1 MYEYPIQKCP
11 KCIDF
16 CTTKLARRLNVPELM
31 AFFEKIRLAQAL
43 LYKGQR
49 KKFATSTSKEGVTMP
64 KMTPSEAMAEVLV
77 EEGVNHVSGIL
88 GSAYMD
94 LLDLF
99 PAAGIDFISVRHEQ
113 TAGHMEDAYSRIT
126 GKAGVVIGQNGPG
139 ITNYVTAVATANM
152 AHTPLV
158 VISPSAGSGSVGW
171 DGFQECDTWDIFKPI
186 TKASLRVPH
195 PNRAA
200 DVLRT
205 AFRAAYSMRGP
216 VLVDIPRD
224 YFYGELNEEILK
236 PSQYRV
242 APGGIG
248 NPEMFAHAVE
258 VLKEAKNPVI
268 VSGRGVVDTDCVD
281 TVAKLAELLAAP
293 VATSYLHNDAFPAD
307 NPLWCGPIGYMGSHA
322 AMRLMEKADVILAL
336 GCRLSYFGTLPQ
348 DGINYFPKTAKIVQI
363 DINPM
368 NIGKTH
374 PFTVG
379 ICGDAKAC
387 SVELLRKLSEAGIKR
402 DVAPVVNKV
411 REELAKWQKEID
423 EIANEPTLEGR
434 MHPRKAL
441 EVVSKFIYDND
452 AIATTD
458 IGNTS
463 STANSYLRFKHP
475 KRDIAT
481 LTFGNTGFAY
491 QAALGAQLACRD
503 KAVVSIAGDG
513 AWGMSLFEVPT
524 ACQFDLPVIATVY
537 NNGAWCAEKKNQVDF
552 YNNRFVGADIWS
564 KSYAKIAEAM
574 GADGYTVNTQA
585 DLANALETAKKN
597 RRPAVIEIMTDGT
610 RLAPPFRRDALAL
623 PTRYLPKYEKLDK
636 KYFPK

>member
-1 MYEYPIQKCP
+1 
-11 KCIDF
+11 
-16 CTTKLARRLNVPELM
+16 
-31 AFFEKIRLAQAL
+31 
-43 LYKGQR
+43 
-49 KKFATSTSKEGVTMP
+49 MP

-77 EEGVNHVSGIL
+77 EEGIDHVSGIL

-99 PAAGIDFISVRHEQ
+99 PAAGIKFISVRHEQ

-152 AHTPLV
+152 AHTPLI
-158 VISPSAGSGSVGW
+158 VISPSAGSASVGW

-186 TKASLRVPH
+186 TKLSLRVPH
-195 PNRAA
+195 PSRAA

-205 AFRAAYSMRGP
+205 AFRGAYALRGP

-242 APGGIG
+242 TPGGIG
-248 NPEMFAHAVE
+248 NPETFERAVK
-258 VLKEAKNPVI
+258 VLQEAKNPVI
-268 VSGRGVVDTDCVD
+268 VSGRGVVDTDCID

-322 AMRLMEKADVILAL
+322 AMRIMEKADVILAL

-348 DGINYFPKTAKIVQI
+348 DGINYFPKTAKIVQV

-387 SVELLRKLSEAGIKR
+387 AVELLKQLQAAGIKR
-402 DVAPVVNKV
+402 DLQAAMNKV
-411 REELAKWQKEID
+411 KEELAIWRREID
-423 EIANEPTLEGR
+423 EIANEPTIEGR

-441 EVVSKFIYDND
+441 EVVADFIYNND

-463 STANSYLRFKHP
+463 STANSYLRFKRG

-491 QAALGAQLACRD
+491 QAGLGAQLACPELP
-503 KAVVSIAGDG
+503 VVAIVGDG

-524 ACQFDLPVIATVY
+524 ACQFNLPVIATVY
-537 NNGAWCAEKKNQVDF
+537 NNGAWCAEKKNQIDF

-585 DLANALETAKKN
+585 DLKNALETALKT
-597 RRPAVIEIMTDGT
+597 RRPTVIEIMTDGT

-623 PTRYLPKYEKLDK
+623 PTRFLPKYEKLDK
-636 KYFPK
+636 KYFAK

>member
-1 MYEYPIQKCP
+1 
-11 KCIDF
+11 
-16 CTTKLARRLNVPELM
+16 
-31 AFFEKIRLAQAL
+31 
-43 LYKGQR
+43 
-49 KKFATSTSKEGVTMP
+49 MP

-77 EEGVNHVSGIL
+77 EEGVKHVSGIL

-113 TAGHMEDAYSRIT
+113 TAGHMEDAFTRMT
-126 GKAGVVIGQNGPG
+126 GRCGVVIGQNGPG
-139 ITNYVTAVATANM
+139 ITNYATAVATANM
-152 AHTPLV
+152 AHTPMII
-158 VISPSAGSGSVGW
+158 ISPSAGSASVGW
-171 DGFQECDTWDIFKPI
+171 DGFQECDTWNLFKPI
-186 TKASLRVPH
+186 TKASLRIPH
-195 PNRAA
+195 PKRAA

-205 AFRAAYSMRGP
+205 GFRTAYALRGP

-224 YFYGELNEEILK
+224 YFYGELDEEILK

-248 NPEMFAHAVE
+248 NPEQFKHAVE
-258 VLKEAKNPVI
+258 VLKSAKRPVI
-268 VSGRGVVDTDCVD
+268 VSGRGAVDADCVD
-281 TVAKLAELLAAP
+281 VVKALAEHIAAP
-293 VATSYLHNDAFPAD
+293 VACSYLHNDAFPAD
-307 NPLWCGPIGYMGSHA
+307 HPLWCGPIGYMGSHA
-322 AMRLMEKADVILAL
+322 AMRIMEKADVILAI
-336 GCRLSYFGTLPQ
+336 GSRLSYFGTLPQ

-363 DINPM
+363 DINPLH
-368 NIGKTH
+368 IAKTH
-374 PFTVG
+374 PITVG
-379 ICGDAKAC
+379 LCADAKDA
-387 SVELLRKLSEAGIKR
+387 SQELYKQLREAMPKR
-402 DVAPVVNKV
+402 DITEAANMVK
-411 REELAKWQKEID
+411 EELDKWHREID
-423 EIANEPTLEGR
+423 EIANEPVMEGR

-441 EVVSKFIYDND
+441 EVVGKFIYDND
-452 AIATTD
+452 AIVTTD

-463 STANSYLRFKHP
+463 STANSYLRFRHP

-491 QAALGAQLACRD
+491 QAALGAQLACPD
-503 KAVVSIAGDG
+503 KPVVSIAGDG

-524 ACQFDLPVIATVY
+524 ACQFNLPVIATVY

-564 KSYAKIAEAM
+564 KSYAKIAESM

-585 DLANALETAKKN
+585 DLANALETAKNN

-623 PTRYLPKYEKLDK
+623 PTRFLPKYEKLDK

>member
-1 MYEYPIQKCP
+1 
-11 KCIDF
+11 
-16 CTTKLARRLNVPELM
+16 M

-452 AIATTD
+452 AIAATD

>member
-1 MYEYPIQKCP
+1 
-11 KCIDF
+11 
-16 CTTKLARRLNVPELM
+16 
-31 AFFEKIRLAQAL
+31 
-43 LYKGQR
+43 
-49 KKFATSTSKEGVTMP
+49 MP

-77 EEGVNHVSGIL
+77 EEGVKHVSGIL

-113 TAGHMEDAYSRIT
+113 TAGHMEDAFCRMT

-152 AHTPLV
+152 AHSPMIIL
-158 VISPSAGSGSVGW
+158 SPSAGSASVGW
-171 DGFQECDTWDIFKPI
+171 DGFQECDTWNLFKPI

-195 PNRAA
+195 PKRAA
-200 DVLRT
+200 DILRT
-205 AFRAAYSMRGP
+205 AFRAAYAMRGP

-224 YFYGELNEEILK
+224 YFYGELDEEILK

-248 NPEMFAHAVE
+248 NPEMFKHAVE
-258 VLKEAKNPVI
+258 VLKAAKNPVI
-268 VSGRGVVDTDCVD
+268 VSGRGVVDADCVD
-281 TVAKLAELLAAP
+281 TVKALAEHIAAP
-293 VATSYLHNDAFPAD
+293 VACSYLHNDAVPAD
-307 NPLWCGPIGYMGSHA
+307 HPLWCGPIGYMGSHA
-322 AMRLMEKADVILAL
+322 AMRLMEKADVILAI
-336 GCRLSYFGTLPQ
+336 GSRLSYFGTLPQ

-368 NIGKTH
+368 HIAKTH
-374 PFTVG
+374 PITVG
-379 ICGDAKAC
+379 LCADAKDA
-387 SVELLRKLSEAGIKR
+387 SEELYKQLRDAMPKKDITP
-402 DVAPVVNKV
+402 VANKV
-411 REELAKWQKEID
+411 KEELALWHKEID
-423 EIANEPTLEGR
+423 EISNEPVIEGR
-434 MHPRKAL
+434 LHPRKAL
-441 EVVSKFIYDND
+441 EVVGKFIYDND

-463 STANSYLRFKHP
+463 STANSYLRFRHP

-491 QAALGAQLACRD
+491 QAALGAQLACPD
-503 KAVVSIAGDG
+503 KPVVSIAGDG

-524 ACQFDLPVIATVY
+524 ACQFNLPVIATVY

-564 KSYAKIAEAM
+564 KSYAKIAESM

-585 DLANALETAKKN
+585 DLANALETAYKN

-623 PTRYLPKYEKLDK
+623 PTRFLPKYEKLDK

>member
-1 MYEYPIQKCP
+1 
-11 KCIDF
+11 
-16 CTTKLARRLNVPELM
+16 
-31 AFFEKIRLAQAL
+31 
-43 LYKGQR
+43 
-49 KKFATSTSKEGVTMP
+49 MP

-77 EEGVNHVSGIL
+77 EEGINHVSGIL

-99 PAAGIDFISVRHEQ
+99 PAAGINFISVRHEQ

-139 ITNYVTAVATANM
+139 ITNYVTSVATANM

-158 VISPSAGSGSVGW
+158 VISPSAGSASVGW

-186 TKASLRVPH
+186 TKLSLRVPH
-195 PNRAA
+195 PSRAA

-205 AFRAAYSMRGP
+205 AFRGAYALRGP

-236 PSQYRV
+236 PSEYRV
-242 APGGIG
+242 TYGGIG
-248 NPEMFAHAVE
+248 NPESFARAVE

-293 VATSYLHNDAFPAD
+293 VACSYLHNDAFPAD

-348 DGINYFPKTAKIVQI
+348 DGINYFPKTAKIVQV

-387 SVELLRKLSEAGIKR
+387 SVELLRQLSAAGIKR
-402 DVAPVVNKV
+402 DLQATINKV
-411 REELAKWQKEID
+411 KAELEIWHKEIN
-423 EIANEPTLEGR
+423 EIANEPTIEGR

-441 EVVSKFIYDND
+441 EVVSDFIYNND
-452 AIATTD
+452 AIVTTD

-463 STANSYLRFKHP
+463 STANSYLRFKNP

-491 QAALGAQLACRD
+491 QAALGAQLACPD
-503 KAVVSIAGDG
+503 KPVVSIAGDG

-524 ACQFDLPVIATVY
+524 ACQYNLPVIATVY
-537 NNGAWCAEKKNQVDF
+537 NNGAWCAEKKNQIDF

-564 KSYAKIAEAM
+564 KSYADIARAM

-585 DLANALETAKKN
+585 DLKDALETAYKN
-597 RRPAVIEIMTDGT
+597 RRPAVVEVMTDGT

-623 PTRYLPKYEKLDK
+623 PTRFLPKYEKLDK

>member
-1 MYEYPIQKCP
+1 
-11 KCIDF
+11 
-16 CTTKLARRLNVPELM
+16 M

-242 APGGIG
+242 APGSIG

>member
-1 MYEYPIQKCP
+1 
-11 KCIDF
+11 
-16 CTTKLARRLNVPELM
+16 
-31 AFFEKIRLAQAL
+31 
-43 LYKGQR
+43 
-49 KKFATSTSKEGVTMP
+49 MP

-77 EEGVNHVSGIL
+77 EEGVKHVSGIL

-113 TAGHMEDAYSRIT
+113 TAGHMEDAFCRMT

-152 AHTPLV
+152 AHSPMIIL
-158 VISPSAGSGSVGW
+158 SPSAGSASVGW
-171 DGFQECDTWDIFKPI
+171 DGFQECDTWNLFKPI

-195 PNRAA
+195 PKRAA

-205 AFRAAYSMRGP
+205 AFRAAYAMRGP

-224 YFYGELNEEILK
+224 YFYGELDEEILK

-248 NPEMFAHAVE
+248 NPEMFKHAVE
-258 VLKEAKNPVI
+258 VLKAAKNPVI
-268 VSGRGVVDTDCVD
+268 VSGRGVVDADCVD
-281 TVAKLAELLAAP
+281 TVKALAEHIAAP
-293 VATSYLHNDAFPAD
+293 VACSYLHNDAFPAD
-307 NPLWCGPIGYMGSHA
+307 HPLWCGPIGYMGSHA
-322 AMRLMEKADVILAL
+322 AMRLMEKADVILAI
-336 GCRLSYFGTLPQ
+336 GSRLSYFGTLPQ

-368 NIGKTH
+368 HIAKTH
-374 PFTVG
+374 PITVG
-379 ICGDAKAC
+379 LCADAKDA
-387 SVELLRKLSEAGIKR
+387 SEELYKQLRDAMPKKDITA
-402 DVAPVVNKV
+402 VANKV
-411 REELAKWQKEID
+411 KEELALWHKEID
-423 EIANEPTLEGR
+423 EISNEPVIEGR

-441 EVVSKFIYDND
+441 EVVGKFVYDND

-458 IGNTS
+458 I
-463 STANSYLRFKHP
+463 
-475 KRDIAT
+475 
-481 LTFGNTGFAY
+481 GNTGFAY
-491 QAALGAQLACRD
+491 QAALGAQLACPD
-503 KAVVSIAGDG
+503 KPVVSIAGDG

-524 ACQFDLPVIATVY
+524 ACQFNLPVIATVY

-564 KSYAKIAEAM
+564 KSYAKIAESM

-585 DLANALETAKKN
+585 DLANALETAYKN

-623 PTRYLPKYEKLDK
+623 PTRFLPKYEKLDK

>member
-1 MYEYPIQKCP
+1 
-11 KCIDF
+11 
-16 CTTKLARRLNVPELM
+16 
-31 AFFEKIRLAQAL
+31 
-43 LYKGQR
+43 
-49 KKFATSTSKEGVTMP
+49 MP
-64 KMTPSEAMAEVLV
+64 RMTPSEAMCEVLV
-77 EEGVNHVSGIL
+77 EEGVKHVSGIL

-99 PAAGIDFISVRHEQ
+99 PAAGIEFVSVRHEQ
-113 TAGHMEDAYSRIT
+113 TAGHMEDAYGRMS
-126 GKAGVVIGQNGPG
+126 GKCGVVIGQNGPG

-152 AHTPLV
+152 AHTPLI
-158 VISPSAGSGSVGW
+158 VISPSAGSASIGW

-186 TKASLRVPH
+186 TKLSLRVPH
-195 PNRAA
+195 PSRAG

-205 AFRAAYSMRGP
+205 AFRAAYAMHGP

-224 YFYGELNEEILK
+224 YFYGEINEEILK

-248 NPEMFAHAVE
+248 NPETFERAVQ
-258 VLKEAKNPVI
+258 VLKEAKKPVI
-268 VSGRGVVDTDCVD
+268 VSGRGVVDSGCVD
-281 TVAKLAELLAAP
+281 TVAKLAQLMAAP
-293 VATSYLHNDAFPAD
+293 VACSYLHNDAFPAD

-322 AMRLMEKADVILAL
+322 AMRLMEEADVILAI
-336 GCRLSYFGTLPQ
+336 GSRLSYFGTLPQ

-368 NIGKTH
+368 NIAKTH
-374 PFTVG
+374 PVTVG

-387 SVELLRKLSEAGIKR
+387 ADELYRQLSAAGLKR
-402 DVAPVVNKV
+402 DVQATENKV
-411 REELAKWQKEID
+411 KEQLAAWHKEID
-423 EIANEPTLEGR
+423 AISNEPTQEGR

-441 EVVSKFIYDND
+441 EVVADFIYNYD

-491 QAALGAQLACRD
+491 QAALGAQYYCNEMKMD
-503 KAVVSIAGDG
+503 NPVVSIAGDG

-524 ACQFDLPVIATVY
+524 ACQFNLPVIATVY
-537 NNGAWCAEKKNQVDF
+537 NNGAWCAEKKNQIDF

-564 KSYAKIAEAM
+564 KSYADIARAM

-585 DLANALETAKKN
+585 DLKDALETARKN
-597 RRPAVIEIMTDGT
+597 RRPAVIEVMTDGT

-636 KYFPK
+636 SHFND

>member
-1 MYEYPIQKCP
+1 
-11 KCIDF
+11 
-16 CTTKLARRLNVPELM
+16 
-31 AFFEKIRLAQAL
+31 
-43 LYKGQR
+43 
-49 KKFATSTSKEGVTMP
+49 MP
-64 KMTPSEAMAEVLV
+64 RMTPSEAMAEVLV
-77 EEGVNHVSGIL
+77 EEGITHVAGIV

-99 PAAGIDFISVRHEQ
+99 PTAGIDFISVRHEQ
-113 TAGHMEDAYSRIT
+113 TAGHMEDAYGRIT

-152 AHTPLV
+152 AHTPMI
-158 VISPSAGSGSVGW
+158 VISPSAGSASVGW

-186 TKASLRVPH
+186 TRLALRVPH
-195 PNRAA
+195 PSRAG

-205 AFRAAYSMRGP
+205 AFRAAYALHGP

-224 YFYGELNEEILK
+224 YFYGEINEEILK

-242 APGGIG
+242 TPGGIG
-248 NPEMFAHAVE
+248 NPELFDDAVQ
-258 VLKEAKNPVI
+258 VLKNAKNPVI
-268 VSGRGVVDTDCVD
+268 VSGRGVVDDECIPD
-281 TVAKLAELLAAP
+281 VAKLAEILAAP
-293 VATSYLHNDAFPAD
+293 VACSYLHNDAFPAD
-307 NPLWCGPIGYMGSHA
+307 NPLWAGPIGYMGSHA
-322 AMRLMEKADVILAL
+322 AMRLMEQADVILAI
-336 GCRLSYFGTLPQ
+336 GSRLSYFGTLPQ
-348 DGINYFPKTAKIVQI
+348 DGINYFPKSAKIVQI

-368 NIGKTH
+368 NIARTH
-374 PFTVG
+374 PVTVG
-379 ICGDAKAC
+379 ICGSAKAC
-387 SVELLRKLSEAGIKR
+387 SAELVRRLTEAGVKR
-402 DVAPVVNKV
+402 DIQPAINKV
-411 REELAKWQKEID
+411 KSELAIWEKEK
-423 EIANEPTLEGR
+423 EAIANEPTLEGR

-441 EVVSKFIYDND
+441 EVVADFIYNTD

-463 STANSYLRFKHP
+463 STANSYLRFKHA

-491 QAALGAQLACRD
+491 QAGLGAQLACPD
-503 KAVVSIAGDG
+503 KNVVAIVGDG

-524 ACQFDLPVIATVY
+524 ACQYSLPVIATVY

-574 GADGYTVNTQA
+574 GAVGYTVNTQA
-585 DLANALETAKKN
+585 DLKNALETAAKERK
-597 RRPAVIEIMTDGT
+597 PAVIEVMTDGT

-636 KYFPK
+636 KYFAK